1 MFGKTNIFV
10 MQFNFDAIL
19 IERKIITWKLCI
31 KYLCM
36 KIRSATIIIERKFS
50 EIFRRKSHFT
60 KNFYNITK
68 DPGIDVGETFSKSN
82 MPDDAFN
89 VNPLSTF
96 DIQ

>member
-10 MQFNFDAIL
+10 MQFNFDPN
-19 IERKIITWKLCI
+19 RKKNY
-31 KYLCM
+31 YLETVYKIFM

-50 EIFRRKSHFT
+50 EIFRRKSRFT